1 MFHALAILSL
11 SVPAD
16 IPLNQPD
23 LTRGL
28 VVGQAF
34 SNRHSERSFASTAL
48 SRQDLSDLF
57 WSVGGINRPD
67 SGYLVN
73 PTAIDAQDITAYA
86 VLPQGI
92 YRYDKKAHVLRGV
105 VDGDYRTTVADTQPS
120 IANAPVIIL
129 IVSDTDA
136 FFAVPEEDAIHLSA
150 LDAGIV
156 GQTALLFAAA
166 NGFVAVPRAIMD
178 VAKLSALLGLTSAQI
193 LHLNVPIGYA
203 P

>member
-1 MFHALAILSL
+1 MLHALAILAL
-11 SVPAD
+11 SAPPD

-28 VVGQAF
+28 VVAQAF
-34 SNRHSERSFASTAL
+34 SKRHSERAFATTAL

-57 WSVGGINRPD
+57 WSVGGINRPNI
-67 SGYLVN
+67 GFLVN
-73 PTAIDAQDITAYA
+73 PTAIDAQDIAVYA

-92 YRYDKKAHVLRGV
+92 YRYDKKAHALRGV
-105 VDGDYRTTVADTQPS
+105 VDGDYRTTVADTQPT
-120 IANAPVIIL
+120 IADAPVIVL

-136 FFAVPEEDAIHLSA
+136 FVAVSEDEAIHLSA

-156 GQTALLFAAA
+156 CQTGLLFAAA
-166 NGFVAVPRAIMD
+166 NGFVAVPRAEMD
-178 VAKLSALLGLTSAQI
+178 TAKLSALLGLTSAQI
-193 LHLNVPIGYA
+193 LHLNIPIGYA